1 MIILTLLVLVDAGIC
16 LFILV
21 MNLIMFLVG
30 AVIFSIYILGVVW
43 NVGFSVKKSKKEG
56 YGYYSRHHQPERE
69 ELK

>member
-1 MIILTLLVLVDAGIC
+1 
-16 LFILV
+16 

-43 NVGFSVKKSKKEG
+43 NVGFSVKKSKKES